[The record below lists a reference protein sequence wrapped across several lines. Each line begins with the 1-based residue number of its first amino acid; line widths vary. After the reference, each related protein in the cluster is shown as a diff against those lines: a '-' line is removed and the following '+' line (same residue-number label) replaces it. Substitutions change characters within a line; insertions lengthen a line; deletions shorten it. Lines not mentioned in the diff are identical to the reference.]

1 MTPRPTLNITSQLHE
16 YVLAHSKKPDAV
28 QRSLIEETAR
38 ATGNAATMQVAPDQ
52 GAFLTLL
59 ARIMGARYA
68 VEVGTFTG
76 YSSLAIA
83 RGLADGGHMLCC
95 DVSEEWTA
103 IARKHWDMDGVSDR
117 IELRIGPA
125 RQTLESLP
133 RDEIID
139 LSFID
144 ADKESY
150 IDYWEALVPRTRP
163 GGVVLADNTLWK
175 GRVVPGED
183 PDHNPMTEHIDA
195 FNNHVAADPRV
206 DAVVLT
212 VADGLTMAVKK

>member
-103 IARKHWDMDGVSDR
+103 IARRYWERAGLADR
-117 IELRIGPA
+117 IRLVIGPA
-125 RQTLESLP
+125 AESLRGFP
-133 RDEIID
+133 ATPPID
-139 LSFID
+139 LAFID
-144 ADKESY
+144 ADKAAYPVYYEL
-150 IDYWEALVPRTRP
+150 IMERLAP
-163 GGVVLADNTLWK
+163 GGVILVDNTLRD
-175 GRVVPGED
+175 GTVADPTADD
-183 PDHNPMTEHIDA
+183 PDTRAMRA
-195 FNNHVAADPRV
+195 FNDKVMNDPRV
-206 DAVVLT
+206 TSLILPI
-212 VADGLTMAVKK
+212 ADGLTMIRKN